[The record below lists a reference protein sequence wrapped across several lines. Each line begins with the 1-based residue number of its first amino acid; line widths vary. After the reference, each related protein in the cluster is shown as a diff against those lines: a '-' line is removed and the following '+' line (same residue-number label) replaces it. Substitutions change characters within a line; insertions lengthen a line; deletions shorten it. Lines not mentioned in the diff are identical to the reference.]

1 MKKQEIKGIV
11 KIVLSVIA
19 VVAIVIGIG
28 FLPSYLSGGSNK
40 DLLQLDYSFNKVIIK
55 TPDNQIVKGNV
66 KKWTTYDNKDM
77 VKVELDNG
85 TVYLGHSSEIL
96 LYNEK

>member
-19 VVAIVIGIG
+19 VVAIVIGIC

>member
-1 MKKQEIKGIV
+1 MKQEIKMII
-11 KIVLSVIA
+11 KIVLLVIA
-19 VVAIVIGIG
+19 VAAIVIGIN
-28 FLPSYLSGGSNK
+28 FLPPYLQGGSNK

>member
-1 MKKQEIKGIV
+1 MKQEIKLII

-19 VVAIVIGIG
+19 VVAIVIGISI
-28 FLPSYLSGGSNK
+28 LPAYLQEGSNK

>member
-1 MKKQEIKGIV
+1 MKKEIKLIIKMV
-11 KIVLSVIA
+11 ISAIA
-19 VVAIVIGIG
+19 VVAIVIGLT

-40 DLLQLDYSFNKVIIK
+40 DLLQLDYNFNKVIIR

-66 KKWTTYDNKDM
+66 KKWTTYDKKDM